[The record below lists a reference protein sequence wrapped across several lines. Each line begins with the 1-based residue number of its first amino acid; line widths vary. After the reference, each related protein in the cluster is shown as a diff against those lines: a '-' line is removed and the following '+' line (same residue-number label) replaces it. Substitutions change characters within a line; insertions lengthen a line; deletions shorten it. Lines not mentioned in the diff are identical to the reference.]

1 MHNLRAPADT
11 GLIGETTQAAAKSLI
26 RTSLQPRKHG
36 VKPLPPIYRR
46 RRSGIGAPLVVLLVA
61 ALATVTAACG
71 SSGRPSNTT
80 SPSAGSAHSGASGTT
95 IVIKNFAFVPGDLTV
110 SPGAAV
116 TVRNEDPTT
125 HTLTAVSPHDKV
137 FNTGNIAAG
146 ATKTFT
152 APNSAGS
159 YSYICEIHQF
169 MQGTLTV
176 K

>member
-1 MHNLRAPADT
+1 
-11 GLIGETTQAAAKSLI
+11 
-26 RTSLQPRKHG
+26 
-36 VKPLPPIYRR
+36 V
-46 RRSGIGAPLVVLLVA
+46 PLVLLGVIV
-61 ALATVTAACG
+61 LATIAAACG
-71 SSGRPSNTT
+71 SSGRSSNPP
-80 SPSAGSAHSGASGTT
+80 SPSSGSAQSGASGVT

-110 SPGAAV
+110 SPGATI

-125 HTLTAVSPHDKV
+125 HTVTAVSPHDKV
-137 FNTGNIAAG
+137 FDTGDIAGG

-159 YSYICEIHQF
+159 YHYICEIHQF